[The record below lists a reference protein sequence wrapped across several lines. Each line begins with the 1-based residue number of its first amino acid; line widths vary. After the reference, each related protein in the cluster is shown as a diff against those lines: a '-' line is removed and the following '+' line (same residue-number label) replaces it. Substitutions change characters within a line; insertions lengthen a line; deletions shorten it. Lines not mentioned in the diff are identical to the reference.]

1 MSARPAISPRGPQR
15 SAATSILPIPRRPTL
30 LKLSAMLRSKS
41 LPPFLILL
49 SLLLTAGTVYTQ
61 FSVYDARYLAE
72 SEAGRQR
79 AVIGRAA
86 PSPRQYRV
94 LSAWLIEGFHRAGR
108 AIGVS
113 SPVPSFLIPR
123 VLQNLAIFL
132 LAALWYRRLIGP
144 RPSRIAWGLIF
155 LAWGMSYA
163 FRDGGLDFSVYSST
177 ILCLLAALA
186 VSSGRDLWII
196 PITLAAALNRSTAF
210 VIPLAYLACRF
221 RRPIGPR
228 SPGAKALLVFS
239 LSLSLWLGVFLG
251 LRLHFGWKPL
261 DRVWLQRPGL
271 DLLLFNYRHSLTWAK
286 LVWTLNVLPLACLFS
301 WRNWPSEL
309 KRWSLVLLPA
319 VFLVVPC
326 YQWLSE
332 TRAVLAPLAVVF
344 VPGALLLEKSLS
356 ASRNRRGAIAA
367 LVVALT
373 LATVYAQSWLLWP
386 RYLRE
391 SQLERHREVMENRA
405 CNPWQY
411 RVLSEVVSEGLL
423 RLSGLLR
430 VSSPVPAFLLFRILQ
445 NAAIFLLAAAYYR
458 RIILFAPRSGME
470 EPPRLN
476 GRTASVGPFCEWADK
491 TPPRRGGLQSHSEW
505 IVVLGLIALAW
516 GMTYATY
523 NSDLH
528 FSTYTEIIL
537 YLLALHAV
545 GGNRDRWIPPL
556 ALLAALNRETSVFIP
571 LFFLLSRIRWRGI
584 RPALEPRSAGIFL
597 ASASLY
603 AAAYLGLHWGLG
615 WRSFIASWG
624 APGFARLLGNLA
636 KGSGWQYL
644 FLTVNALPL
653 LAIASFRRWPRRLA
667 DAGSGIALPWLVAHY
682 AGKACLEE
690 TRFLLLPL
698 AIVFIPG
705 ALLLMM
711 VKDNKDARD
720 IKD

>member
-1 MSARPAISPRGPQR
+1 MDR
-15 SAATSILPIPRRPTL
+15 SRTLTPPLVIL
-30 LKLSAMLRSKS
+30 A
-41 LPPFLILL
+41 
-49 SLLLTAGTVYTQ
+49 LLLTLGTVYTQ
-61 FSVYDARYLAE
+61 FFVYGEDYLAE
-72 SEAGRQR
+72 SESGRQR

-94 LSAWLIEGFHRAGR
+94 LAAWLIEGLERAGR
-108 AIGVS
+108 ALGVS
-113 SPVPSFLIPR
+113 TPTPAFLVAR

-163 FRDGGLDFSVYSST
+163 FRDGGLDFSVYFSA

-186 VSSGRDLWII
+186 VSSGRDLWIV

-210 VIPLAYLACRF
+210 VIPLAYLACRL
-221 RRPIGPR
+221 RRPSGPR
-228 SPGAKALLVFS
+228 SPGAKALFVFS
-239 LSLSLWLGVFLG
+239 LSLSLWLGVFFG

-286 LVWTLNVLPLACLFS
+286 LVWTLNVLPLACLLS
-301 WRNWPSEL
+301 RRIWPSEL
-309 KRWSLVLLPA
+309 KRWALVLLPA

-356 ASRNRRGAIAA
+356 AARSRRGAIAA
-367 LVVALT
+367 LVIALT

-458 RIILFAPRSGME
+458 RLVLEDSCRSGLC
-470 EPPRLN
+470 P
-476 GRTASVGPFCEWADK
+476 GATASPAGSHLSAAVRRTEEENRPTVSG
-491 TPPRRGGLQSHSEW
+491 TPGEAG
-505 IVVLGLIALAW
+505 IVLGLIALAW

-571 LFFLLSRIRWRGI
+571 FFFLLSRLRWRGI
-584 RPALEPRSAGIFL
+584 RPALDRGSAGIFL

-603 AAAYLGLHWGLG
+603 AAAYLGLRWGLG

-636 KGSGWQYL
+636 KGIGWQYL
-644 FLTVNALPL
+644 FLTANALPL
-653 LAIASFRRWPRRLA
+653 LAIASFRRWPRMLA
-667 DAGSGIALPWLVAHY
+667 DAGAGIALPWLAAHY